1 MTSDPDFSKSP
12 IRDTLNPS
20 WYSCIFCTLSIEQLW
35 AHMCKYKM
43 PIFMGHPGGI
53 LKGHLNLGGGTRV
66 QYIYLIRYSNI
77 WVFRPFLRLKVHCK
91 MFIL

>member
-20 WYSCIFCTLSIEQLW
+20 WYSCIFCTLNIEQLW

-53 LKGHLNLGGGTRV
+53 LKGPWWWYSCTIYIFDTIFQYLGLPSRSPAKST
-66 QYIYLIRYSNI
+66 L
-77 WVFRPFLRLKVHCK
+77 
-91 MFIL
+91 